1 MFIVDCK
8 RDGRKDKFILSFQY
22 EPSLISKLKEIHWED
37 RKFNSS
43 NKTWTVK
50 TFSLYNLMLQYK
62 GNPNIFFKFDDVE
75 KEYFKN
81 KVKKKINEIKTLKER
96 QEKLEEKKIYWLEYK
111 KQLEETYKVHEDKLH
126 QNLKEG
132 VQLLPFQSQAVLF
145 GDVVRNVLFALE
157 MGTGK
162 AQPLDS
168 KLLTPDGWVLM
179 GDIKVGDYVIG
190 SDGKPKQVLGVFDQ
204 GEKDIYN
211 ITFNDGTNVECC
223 DEHLWNV
230 NTPIRNWRNQPF
242 LTMSTK
248 DIIEGGYKKRNGDNK
263 YYIPIVKPIEFEKK
277 EYIIHPYNLGCILGD
292 GCVSSKCSVQ
302 LTNIDEELLNI
313 FENNLID
320 EHYLKKKGIEYLV
333 QSNLKRNN
341 KYSREIERLGLRGKK
356 SDDKFIPKEYL
367 FGSIEDRLELLQG
380 LMDTDGYAGKSMN
393 EITLKSKQL
402 IEDLRFLVESLGG
415 IGRLNDKF
423 IYYNGKKIK
432 YYRLLVKL
440 PLGMHPFKIKRKRGV
455 YKPPIKYKPNRGI
468 KNIEFV
474 GRKEA
479 RCIMVDSED
488 SLYVTNNCI
497 LTHNTLI
504 SIALSE
510 YNNFNKIFVITPNSL
525 KFNYFYEVEKF
536 TNSKAHIINW
546 KKNKYTFEESKY
558 IIINYDFFRNNNSVK
573 KFEKLNLGKI
583 ECLILD
589 ECHRIK
595 NTKSNIYK
603 NFKAIF
609 TDDIFV
615 NKTPCKIFMSGTPM
629 NNRAYELYTVMN
641 QISPID
647 FPNKQIFYSEYC
659 GMTYDPS
666 QFGGYN
672 FDSNATNF
680 EGLYHKISPY
690 VFRVRKMDVLKDL
703 PSKTYERIIL
713 ELTTSE
719 EKEYNNILDGIIDEL
734 TNKETISNPM
744 TIMLRLRQYLSIL
757 KVNNNDLIEF
767 IDMVLEMGEKIVIM
781 DYFKEGIEILHEKYK
796 DISVLHYGDV
806 SVEDRSEMVKQF
818 QDKNSNIKMFLSTV
832 QTGKEGLTLTSSSK
846 IMVLTQPYTVSENDQ
861 VVDRV
866 HRISQTEKVN
876 VYYPLFNNTIDFKV
890 FNLVEDKKKEIVK
903 VLDNEEYKTKMD
915 DSTINEL
922 VNSLKL
928 INN

>member
-8 RDGRKDKFILSFQY
+8 RDGKKDKFILSFQY

-62 GNPNIFFKFDDVE
+62 GNPNIFFKFDDDE

-111 KQLEETYKVHEDKLH
+111 KQLKETYKVHEDKLH

-132 VQLLPFQSQAVLF
+132 VKLLPFQSQAVLY

-162 AQPLDS
+162 
-168 KLLTPDGWVLM
+168 
-179 GDIKVGDYVIG
+179 
-190 SDGKPKQVLGVFDQ
+190 
-204 GEKDIYN
+204 
-211 ITFNDGTNVECC
+211 
-223 DEHLWNV
+223 
-230 NTPIRNWRNQPF
+230 
-242 LTMSTK
+242 
-248 DIIEGGYKKRNGDNK
+248 
-263 YYIPIVKPIEFEKK
+263 
-277 EYIIHPYNLGCILGD
+277 
-292 GCVSSKCSVQ
+292 
-302 LTNIDEELLNI
+302 
-313 FENNLID
+313 
-320 EHYLKKKGIEYLV
+320 
-333 QSNLKRNN
+333 
-341 KYSREIERLGLRGKK
+341 
-356 SDDKFIPKEYL
+356 
-367 FGSIEDRLELLQG
+367 SI
-380 LMDTDGYAGKSMN
+380 
-393 EITLKSKQL
+393 
-402 IEDLRFLVESLGG
+402 
-415 IGRLNDKF
+415 
-423 IYYNGKKIK
+423 
-432 YYRLLVKL
+432 
-440 PLGMHPFKIKRKRGV
+440 
-455 YKPPIKYKPNRGI
+455 
-468 KNIEFV
+468 
-474 GRKEA
+474 
-479 RCIMVDSED
+479 
-488 SLYVTNNCI
+488 
-497 LTHNTLI
+497 I

-510 YNNFNKIFVITPNSL
+510 YNNFNKVFVITPNSL

-546 KKNKYTFEESKY
+546 KKNKYTLEESKY

-573 KFEKLNLGKI
+573 KFENLNLGKI
-583 ECLILD
+583 DCLILD

-595 NTKSNIYK
+595 NPKSNIYK

-615 NKTPCKIFMSGTPM
+615 NETPCKIFMSGTPM

-647 FPNKQIFYSEYC
+647 FPNKQFFYSEYC

-719 EKEYNNILDGIIDEL
+719 EKEYNNILDGVIDEL
-734 TNKETISNPM
+734 SNKETVTNPM

-757 KVNNNDLIEF
+757 KVNNKDLIEF
-767 IDMVLEMGEKIVIM
+767 IDMLLEMGEKIVIM

-806 SVEDRSEMVKQF
+806 SVEDRSKMVKQF
-818 QDKNSNIKMFLSTV
+818 QDKDSNIKMFLSTV

-846 IMVLTQPYTVSENDQ
+846 IMILTQPYTVSENEQ

-903 VLDNEEYKTKMD
+903 VLDNEDYKTKID

>member
-8 RDGRKDKFILSFQY
+8 RDGKKDKFILSFQY

-62 GNPNIFFKFDDVE
+62 GNPNIFFKFDDDE

-111 KQLEETYKVHEDKLH
+111 KQLKETYKVHEDKLH

-132 VQLLPFQSQAVLF
+132 VKLLPFQSQAVLY

-162 AQPLDS
+162 
-168 KLLTPDGWVLM
+168 
-179 GDIKVGDYVIG
+179 
-190 SDGKPKQVLGVFDQ
+190 
-204 GEKDIYN
+204 
-211 ITFNDGTNVECC
+211 
-223 DEHLWNV
+223 
-230 NTPIRNWRNQPF
+230 
-242 LTMSTK
+242 
-248 DIIEGGYKKRNGDNK
+248 
-263 YYIPIVKPIEFEKK
+263 
-277 EYIIHPYNLGCILGD
+277 
-292 GCVSSKCSVQ
+292 
-302 LTNIDEELLNI
+302 
-313 FENNLID
+313 
-320 EHYLKKKGIEYLV
+320 
-333 QSNLKRNN
+333 
-341 KYSREIERLGLRGKK
+341 
-356 SDDKFIPKEYL
+356 
-367 FGSIEDRLELLQG
+367 SI
-380 LMDTDGYAGKSMN
+380 
-393 EITLKSKQL
+393 
-402 IEDLRFLVESLGG
+402 
-415 IGRLNDKF
+415 
-423 IYYNGKKIK
+423 
-432 YYRLLVKL
+432 
-440 PLGMHPFKIKRKRGV
+440 
-455 YKPPIKYKPNRGI
+455 
-468 KNIEFV
+468 
-474 GRKEA
+474 
-479 RCIMVDSED
+479 
-488 SLYVTNNCI
+488 
-497 LTHNTLI
+497 I

-510 YNNFNKIFVITPNSL
+510 YNNFNKVFVITPNSL

-546 KKNKYTFEESKY
+546 KKNKYTLEESKY

-573 KFEKLNLGKI
+573 KFENLNLGKI
-583 ECLILD
+583 DCLILD

-595 NTKSNIYK
+595 NPKSNIYK

-615 NKTPCKIFMSGTPM
+615 NETPCKIFMSGTPM

-719 EKEYNNILDGIIDEL
+719 EKEYNNILDGVIDEL
-734 TNKETISNPM
+734 SNKETVTNPM

-757 KVNNNDLIEF
+757 KVNNKDLIEF
-767 IDMVLEMGEKIVIM
+767 IDMLLEMGEKIVIM

-806 SVEDRSEMVKQF
+806 SVEDRSKMVKQF
-818 QDKNSNIKMFLSTV
+818 QDKDSNIKMFLSTV

-846 IMVLTQPYTVSENDQ
+846 IMILTQPYTVSENEQ

-866 HRISQTEKVN
+866 HRISQTKKVN

-903 VLDNEEYKTKMD
+903 VLDNEDYKTKID

>member
-8 RDGRKDKFILSFQY
+8 RDGKKDKFILSFQY

-62 GNPNIFFKFDDVE
+62 GNPNIFFKFDDDE

-111 KQLEETYKVHEDKLH
+111 KQLKETYKVHEDKLH

-132 VQLLPFQSQAVLF
+132 VKLLPFQSQAVLY

-162 AQPLDS
+162 
-168 KLLTPDGWVLM
+168 
-179 GDIKVGDYVIG
+179 
-190 SDGKPKQVLGVFDQ
+190 
-204 GEKDIYN
+204 
-211 ITFNDGTNVECC
+211 
-223 DEHLWNV
+223 
-230 NTPIRNWRNQPF
+230 
-242 LTMSTK
+242 
-248 DIIEGGYKKRNGDNK
+248 
-263 YYIPIVKPIEFEKK
+263 
-277 EYIIHPYNLGCILGD
+277 
-292 GCVSSKCSVQ
+292 
-302 LTNIDEELLNI
+302 
-313 FENNLID
+313 
-320 EHYLKKKGIEYLV
+320 
-333 QSNLKRNN
+333 
-341 KYSREIERLGLRGKK
+341 
-356 SDDKFIPKEYL
+356 
-367 FGSIEDRLELLQG
+367 SI
-380 LMDTDGYAGKSMN
+380 
-393 EITLKSKQL
+393 
-402 IEDLRFLVESLGG
+402 
-415 IGRLNDKF
+415 
-423 IYYNGKKIK
+423 
-432 YYRLLVKL
+432 
-440 PLGMHPFKIKRKRGV
+440 
-455 YKPPIKYKPNRGI
+455 
-468 KNIEFV
+468 
-474 GRKEA
+474 
-479 RCIMVDSED
+479 
-488 SLYVTNNCI
+488 
-497 LTHNTLI
+497 I

-510 YNNFNKIFVITPNSL
+510 YNNFNKVFVITPNSL

-546 KKNKYTFEESKY
+546 KKNKYTLEESKY

-573 KFEKLNLGKI
+573 KFENLNLGKI
-583 ECLILD
+583 DCLILD

-595 NTKSNIYK
+595 NPKSNIYK

-615 NKTPCKIFMSGTPM
+615 NETPCKIFMSGTPM

-719 EKEYNNILDGIIDEL
+719 EKEYNNILDGVIDEL
-734 TNKETISNPM
+734 SNKETVTNPM

-767 IDMVLEMGEKIVIM
+767 IDMLLEMGEKIVIM

-806 SVEDRSEMVKQF
+806 SVEDRSKMVKQF
-818 QDKNSNIKMFLSTV
+818 QDKDSNIKMFLSTV

-846 IMVLTQPYTVSENDQ
+846 IMILTQPYTVSENEQ

-903 VLDNEEYKTKMD
+903 VLDNEDYKTKID

>member
-8 RDGRKDKFILSFQY
+8 RDGKKDKFILSFQY

-62 GNPNIFFKFDDVE
+62 GNPNIFFKFDDDE

-111 KQLEETYKVHEDKLH
+111 KQLKETYKVHEDKLH

-132 VQLLPFQSQAVLF
+132 VKLLPFQSQAVLY

-162 AQPLDS
+162 
-168 KLLTPDGWVLM
+168 
-179 GDIKVGDYVIG
+179 
-190 SDGKPKQVLGVFDQ
+190 
-204 GEKDIYN
+204 
-211 ITFNDGTNVECC
+211 
-223 DEHLWNV
+223 
-230 NTPIRNWRNQPF
+230 
-242 LTMSTK
+242 
-248 DIIEGGYKKRNGDNK
+248 
-263 YYIPIVKPIEFEKK
+263 
-277 EYIIHPYNLGCILGD
+277 
-292 GCVSSKCSVQ
+292 
-302 LTNIDEELLNI
+302 
-313 FENNLID
+313 
-320 EHYLKKKGIEYLV
+320 
-333 QSNLKRNN
+333 
-341 KYSREIERLGLRGKK
+341 
-356 SDDKFIPKEYL
+356 
-367 FGSIEDRLELLQG
+367 SI
-380 LMDTDGYAGKSMN
+380 
-393 EITLKSKQL
+393 
-402 IEDLRFLVESLGG
+402 
-415 IGRLNDKF
+415 
-423 IYYNGKKIK
+423 
-432 YYRLLVKL
+432 
-440 PLGMHPFKIKRKRGV
+440 
-455 YKPPIKYKPNRGI
+455 
-468 KNIEFV
+468 
-474 GRKEA
+474 
-479 RCIMVDSED
+479 
-488 SLYVTNNCI
+488 
-497 LTHNTLI
+497 I

-510 YNNFNKIFVITPNSL
+510 YNNFNKVFVITPNSL

-546 KKNKYTFEESKY
+546 KKNKYTLEESKY

-573 KFEKLNLGKI
+573 KFENLNLGKI
-583 ECLILD
+583 DCLILD

-595 NTKSNIYK
+595 NPKSNIYK

-615 NKTPCKIFMSGTPM
+615 NETPCKIFMSGTPM

-719 EKEYNNILDGIIDEL
+719 EKEYNNILDGVIDEL
-734 TNKETISNPM
+734 SNKETVTNPM

-757 KVNNNDLIEF
+757 KVNNKDLIEF
-767 IDMVLEMGEKIVIM
+767 IDMLLEMGEKIVIM

-806 SVEDRSEMVKQF
+806 SVEDRSKMVKQF
-818 QDKNSNIKMFLSTV
+818 QDKDSNIKMFLSTV

-846 IMVLTQPYTVSENDQ
+846 IMILTQPYTVSENEQ

-903 VLDNEEYKTKMD
+903 VLDNEDYKTKID

>member
-1 MFIVDCK
+1 MFIVNCK

-62 GNPNIFFKFDDVE
+62 GNSNIFFKFDDVE

-157 MGTGK
+157 MGCGK
-162 AQPLDS
+162 
-168 KLLTPDGWVLM
+168 
-179 GDIKVGDYVIG
+179 
-190 SDGKPKQVLGVFDQ
+190 
-204 GEKDIYN
+204 
-211 ITFNDGTNVECC
+211 
-223 DEHLWNV
+223 
-230 NTPIRNWRNQPF
+230 
-242 LTMSTK
+242 
-248 DIIEGGYKKRNGDNK
+248 
-263 YYIPIVKPIEFEKK
+263 
-277 EYIIHPYNLGCILGD
+277 
-292 GCVSSKCSVQ
+292 
-302 LTNIDEELLNI
+302 
-313 FENNLID
+313 
-320 EHYLKKKGIEYLV
+320 
-333 QSNLKRNN
+333 
-341 KYSREIERLGLRGKK
+341 
-356 SDDKFIPKEYL
+356 
-367 FGSIEDRLELLQG
+367 
-380 LMDTDGYAGKSMN
+380 
-393 EITLKSKQL
+393 
-402 IEDLRFLVESLGG
+402 
-415 IGRLNDKF
+415 
-423 IYYNGKKIK
+423 
-432 YYRLLVKL
+432 
-440 PLGMHPFKIKRKRGV
+440 
-455 YKPPIKYKPNRGI
+455 
-468 KNIEFV
+468 
-474 GRKEA
+474 
-479 RCIMVDSED
+479 
-488 SLYVTNNCI
+488 
-497 LTHNTLI
+497 TLI
-504 SIALSE
+504 SIALAE
-510 YNNFNKIFVITPNSL
+510 YNNFNKVFVITPNSL

-546 KKNKYTFEESKY
+546 KKNKYSFEESKY

-595 NTKSNIYK
+595 NPKSNIYK

-615 NKTPCKIFMSGTPM
+615 NETPCKIFMSGTPM

-647 FPNKQIFYSEYC
+647 FPNKQTFYSEYC

-734 TNKETISNPM
+734 TNKETVSNPM

-818 QDKNSNIKMFLSTV
+818 QDKDSNIKMFLSTV

-928 INN
+928 IKN

>member
-22 EPSLISKLKEIHWED
+22 EPNLISKLKEIHWED

-62 GNPNIFFKFDDVE
+62 GNSNIFFKFDDVE

-126 QNLKEG
+126 QNLKED

-157 MGTGK
+157 MGCGK
-162 AQPLDS
+162 
-168 KLLTPDGWVLM
+168 
-179 GDIKVGDYVIG
+179 
-190 SDGKPKQVLGVFDQ
+190 
-204 GEKDIYN
+204 
-211 ITFNDGTNVECC
+211 
-223 DEHLWNV
+223 
-230 NTPIRNWRNQPF
+230 
-242 LTMSTK
+242 
-248 DIIEGGYKKRNGDNK
+248 
-263 YYIPIVKPIEFEKK
+263 
-277 EYIIHPYNLGCILGD
+277 
-292 GCVSSKCSVQ
+292 
-302 LTNIDEELLNI
+302 
-313 FENNLID
+313 
-320 EHYLKKKGIEYLV
+320 
-333 QSNLKRNN
+333 
-341 KYSREIERLGLRGKK
+341 
-356 SDDKFIPKEYL
+356 
-367 FGSIEDRLELLQG
+367 
-380 LMDTDGYAGKSMN
+380 
-393 EITLKSKQL
+393 
-402 IEDLRFLVESLGG
+402 
-415 IGRLNDKF
+415 
-423 IYYNGKKIK
+423 
-432 YYRLLVKL
+432 
-440 PLGMHPFKIKRKRGV
+440 
-455 YKPPIKYKPNRGI
+455 
-468 KNIEFV
+468 
-474 GRKEA
+474 
-479 RCIMVDSED
+479 
-488 SLYVTNNCI
+488 
-497 LTHNTLI
+497 TLI
-504 SIALSE
+504 SIALAE
-510 YNNFNKIFVITPNSL
+510 YNNFSKVFVITPNSL
-525 KFNYFYEVEKF
+525 KFNYFYEIEKF
-536 TNSKAHIINW
+536 TNSKAHIVNW

-558 IIINYDFFRNNNSVK
+558 IIVNYDFFRNNNSIK

-595 NTKSNIYK
+595 NPKSNIYK

-615 NKTPCKIFMSGTPM
+615 NETPCKIFMSGTPM

-647 FPNKQIFYSEYC
+647 FPNKQTFYSEYC

-719 EKEYNNILDGIIDEL
+719 EKKYNNILDGIIDEL
-734 TNKETISNPM
+734 SNKETVSNPM

-818 QDKNSNIKMFLSTV
+818 QDKDSNIKIFLSTV

-846 IMVLTQPYTVSENDQ
+846 IMVLTQPYTVSENEQ

-928 INN
+928 IKI

>member
-22 EPSLISKLKEIHWED
+22 EPNLISKLKEIHWED

-62 GNPNIFFKFDDVE
+62 GNSNIFFKFDDVE

-96 QEKLEEKKIYWLEYK
+96 QEKLEEKKKYWLEYK

-162 AQPLDS
+162 T
-168 KLLTPDGWVLM
+168 LL
-179 GDIKVGDYVIG
+179 
-190 SDGKPKQVLGVFDQ
+190 S
-204 GEKDIYN
+204 
-211 ITFNDGTNVECC
+211 IT
-223 DEHLWNV
+223 
-230 NTPIRNWRNQPF
+230 
-242 LTMSTK
+242 
-248 DIIEGGYKKRNGDNK
+248 
-263 YYIPIVKPIEFEKK
+263 
-277 EYIIHPYNLGCILGD
+277 
-292 GCVSSKCSVQ
+292 
-302 LTNIDEELLNI
+302 
-313 FENNLID
+313 
-320 EHYLKKKGIEYLV
+320 
-333 QSNLKRNN
+333 
-341 KYSREIERLGLRGKK
+341 
-356 SDDKFIPKEYL
+356 
-367 FGSIEDRLELLQG
+367 
-380 LMDTDGYAGKSMN
+380 
-393 EITLKSKQL
+393 
-402 IEDLRFLVESLGG
+402 
-415 IGRLNDKF
+415 
-423 IYYNGKKIK
+423 
-432 YYRLLVKL
+432 
-440 PLGMHPFKIKRKRGV
+440 
-455 YKPPIKYKPNRGI
+455 
-468 KNIEFV
+468 
-474 GRKEA
+474 
-479 RCIMVDSED
+479 
-488 SLYVTNNCI
+488 
-497 LTHNTLI
+497 
-504 SIALSE
+504 LSE
-510 YNNFNKIFVITPNSL
+510 YNNFSKVFVITPNSL

-546 KKNKYTFEESKY
+546 KKNKYSFEESKY

-595 NTKSNIYK
+595 NPKSNIYK

-615 NKTPCKIFMSGTPM
+615 NETPCKIFMSGTPM

-647 FPNKQIFYSEYC
+647 FPNKQTFYSEYC

-734 TNKETISNPM
+734 NNKETVSNPM

-757 KVNNNDLIEF
+757 KVNNKDLIEF

-818 QDKNSNIKMFLSTV
+818 QDKDSNIKMFLSTI

-846 IMVLTQPYTVSENDQ
+846 IMVLTQPYTVSENEQ

-928 INN
+928 IKF

>member
-8 RDGRKDKFILSFQY
+8 RDGKKDKFILSFQY

-62 GNPNIFFKFDDVE
+62 GNPNIFFKFDDDE

-111 KQLEETYKVHEDKLH
+111 KQLKETYKVHEDKLH

-132 VQLLPFQSQAVLF
+132 VKLLPFQSQAVLY

-162 AQPLDS
+162 
-168 KLLTPDGWVLM
+168 
-179 GDIKVGDYVIG
+179 
-190 SDGKPKQVLGVFDQ
+190 
-204 GEKDIYN
+204 
-211 ITFNDGTNVECC
+211 
-223 DEHLWNV
+223 
-230 NTPIRNWRNQPF
+230 
-242 LTMSTK
+242 
-248 DIIEGGYKKRNGDNK
+248 
-263 YYIPIVKPIEFEKK
+263 
-277 EYIIHPYNLGCILGD
+277 
-292 GCVSSKCSVQ
+292 
-302 LTNIDEELLNI
+302 
-313 FENNLID
+313 
-320 EHYLKKKGIEYLV
+320 
-333 QSNLKRNN
+333 
-341 KYSREIERLGLRGKK
+341 
-356 SDDKFIPKEYL
+356 
-367 FGSIEDRLELLQG
+367 SI
-380 LMDTDGYAGKSMN
+380 
-393 EITLKSKQL
+393 
-402 IEDLRFLVESLGG
+402 
-415 IGRLNDKF
+415 
-423 IYYNGKKIK
+423 
-432 YYRLLVKL
+432 
-440 PLGMHPFKIKRKRGV
+440 
-455 YKPPIKYKPNRGI
+455 
-468 KNIEFV
+468 
-474 GRKEA
+474 
-479 RCIMVDSED
+479 
-488 SLYVTNNCI
+488 
-497 LTHNTLI
+497 I

-510 YNNFNKIFVITPNSL
+510 YNNFNKVFVITPNSL

-546 KKNKYTFEESKY
+546 KKNKYTLEESKY

-573 KFEKLNLGKI
+573 KFENLNLGKI
-583 ECLILD
+583 DCLILD

-595 NTKSNIYK
+595 NPKSNIYK

-615 NKTPCKIFMSGTPM
+615 NETPCKIFMSGTPM

-719 EKEYNNILDGIIDEL
+719 EKEYNNILNGVIDEL
-734 TNKETISNPM
+734 SNKETVTNPM

-757 KVNNNDLIEF
+757 KVNNKDLIEF
-767 IDMVLEMGEKIVIM
+767 IDMLLEMGEKIVIM

-806 SVEDRSEMVKQF
+806 SVEDRSKMVKQF
-818 QDKNSNIKMFLSTV
+818 QDKDSNIKMFLSTV

-846 IMVLTQPYTVSENDQ
+846 IMILTQPYTVSENEQ

-866 HRISQTEKVN
+866 HRISQTKKVN

-903 VLDNEEYKTKMD
+903 VLDNEDYKTKID

>member
-8 RDGRKDKFILSFQY
+8 RDGKKDKFILSFQY

-62 GNPNIFFKFDDVE
+62 GNPNIFFKFDDDE

-111 KQLEETYKVHEDKLH
+111 KQLKETYKVHEDKLH

-162 AQPLDS
+162 
-168 KLLTPDGWVLM
+168 
-179 GDIKVGDYVIG
+179 
-190 SDGKPKQVLGVFDQ
+190 
-204 GEKDIYN
+204 
-211 ITFNDGTNVECC
+211 
-223 DEHLWNV
+223 
-230 NTPIRNWRNQPF
+230 
-242 LTMSTK
+242 
-248 DIIEGGYKKRNGDNK
+248 
-263 YYIPIVKPIEFEKK
+263 
-277 EYIIHPYNLGCILGD
+277 
-292 GCVSSKCSVQ
+292 
-302 LTNIDEELLNI
+302 
-313 FENNLID
+313 
-320 EHYLKKKGIEYLV
+320 
-333 QSNLKRNN
+333 
-341 KYSREIERLGLRGKK
+341 
-356 SDDKFIPKEYL
+356 
-367 FGSIEDRLELLQG
+367 SI
-380 LMDTDGYAGKSMN
+380 
-393 EITLKSKQL
+393 
-402 IEDLRFLVESLGG
+402 
-415 IGRLNDKF
+415 
-423 IYYNGKKIK
+423 
-432 YYRLLVKL
+432 
-440 PLGMHPFKIKRKRGV
+440 
-455 YKPPIKYKPNRGI
+455 
-468 KNIEFV
+468 
-474 GRKEA
+474 
-479 RCIMVDSED
+479 
-488 SLYVTNNCI
+488 
-497 LTHNTLI
+497 I

-510 YNNFNKIFVITPNSL
+510 YNNFNKVFVITPNSL

-546 KKNKYTFEESKY
+546 KKNKYTLEESKY

-573 KFEKLNLGKI
+573 KFENLNLGKI
-583 ECLILD
+583 DCLILD

-595 NTKSNIYK
+595 NPKSNIYK

-615 NKTPCKIFMSGTPM
+615 NETPCKIFMSGTPM

-672 FDSNATNF
+672 FDSNTTNF

-719 EKEYNNILDGIIDEL
+719 EKEYNNILDGVIDEL
-734 TNKETISNPM
+734 SNKETVTNPM

-757 KVNNNDLIEF
+757 KVNNKDLIEF
-767 IDMVLEMGEKIVIM
+767 IDMLLEMGEKIVIM

-806 SVEDRSEMVKQF
+806 SVEDRSKMVKQF
-818 QDKNSNIKMFLSTV
+818 QDKDSNIKMFLSTV

-846 IMVLTQPYTVSENDQ
+846 IMILTQPYTVSENEQ

-903 VLDNEEYKTKMD
+903 VLDNEDYKTKID

>member
-8 RDGRKDKFILSFQY
+8 RDGKKDKFILSFQY

-62 GNPNIFFKFDDVE
+62 GNPNIFFKFDDDE

-111 KQLEETYKVHEDKLH
+111 KQLKETYKVHEDKLH

-132 VQLLPFQSQAVLF
+132 VKLLPFQSQAVLF

-162 AQPLDS
+162 
-168 KLLTPDGWVLM
+168 
-179 GDIKVGDYVIG
+179 
-190 SDGKPKQVLGVFDQ
+190 
-204 GEKDIYN
+204 
-211 ITFNDGTNVECC
+211 
-223 DEHLWNV
+223 
-230 NTPIRNWRNQPF
+230 
-242 LTMSTK
+242 
-248 DIIEGGYKKRNGDNK
+248 
-263 YYIPIVKPIEFEKK
+263 
-277 EYIIHPYNLGCILGD
+277 
-292 GCVSSKCSVQ
+292 
-302 LTNIDEELLNI
+302 
-313 FENNLID
+313 
-320 EHYLKKKGIEYLV
+320 
-333 QSNLKRNN
+333 
-341 KYSREIERLGLRGKK
+341 
-356 SDDKFIPKEYL
+356 
-367 FGSIEDRLELLQG
+367 
-380 LMDTDGYAGKSMN
+380 
-393 EITLKSKQL
+393 
-402 IEDLRFLVESLGG
+402 
-415 IGRLNDKF
+415 
-423 IYYNGKKIK
+423 
-432 YYRLLVKL
+432 
-440 PLGMHPFKIKRKRGV
+440 
-455 YKPPIKYKPNRGI
+455 
-468 KNIEFV
+468 
-474 GRKEA
+474 
-479 RCIMVDSED
+479 
-488 SLYVTNNCI
+488 
-497 LTHNTLI
+497 TLI

-546 KKNKYTFEESKY
+546 KKNKYTLEESKY
-558 IIINYDFFRNNNSVK
+558 IIINYDFFRNNNSIK
-573 KFEKLNLGKI
+573 KFENLNLGKI
-583 ECLILD
+583 DCLILD

-595 NTKSNIYK
+595 NPKSNIYK

-615 NKTPCKIFMSGTPM
+615 NETPCKIFMSGTPM

-647 FPNKQIFYSEYC
+647 FPNKQFFYSEYC

-672 FDSNATNF
+672 FDSNTTNF

-719 EKEYNNILDGIIDEL
+719 EKEYNNILDGVIDEL
-734 TNKETISNPM
+734 SNKETVTNPM

-757 KVNNNDLIEF
+757 KVNNKDLIEF
-767 IDMVLEMGEKIVIM
+767 IDMLLEMGEKIVIM

-806 SVEDRSEMVKQF
+806 SVEDRSKMVKQF
-818 QDKNSNIKMFLSTV
+818 QDKDSNIKMFLSTV

-846 IMVLTQPYTVSENDQ
+846 IMILTQPYTVSENEQ

-903 VLDNEEYKTKMD
+903 VLDNEDYKTKID

>member
-8 RDGRKDKFILSFQY
+8 RDGKKDKFILSFQY

-62 GNPNIFFKFDDVE
+62 GNPNIFFKFDDDE

-111 KQLEETYKVHEDKLH
+111 KQLKETYKVHEDKLH

-132 VQLLPFQSQAVLF
+132 VKLLPFQSQAVLY

-162 AQPLDS
+162 
-168 KLLTPDGWVLM
+168 
-179 GDIKVGDYVIG
+179 
-190 SDGKPKQVLGVFDQ
+190 
-204 GEKDIYN
+204 
-211 ITFNDGTNVECC
+211 
-223 DEHLWNV
+223 
-230 NTPIRNWRNQPF
+230 
-242 LTMSTK
+242 
-248 DIIEGGYKKRNGDNK
+248 
-263 YYIPIVKPIEFEKK
+263 
-277 EYIIHPYNLGCILGD
+277 
-292 GCVSSKCSVQ
+292 
-302 LTNIDEELLNI
+302 
-313 FENNLID
+313 
-320 EHYLKKKGIEYLV
+320 
-333 QSNLKRNN
+333 
-341 KYSREIERLGLRGKK
+341 
-356 SDDKFIPKEYL
+356 
-367 FGSIEDRLELLQG
+367 SI
-380 LMDTDGYAGKSMN
+380 
-393 EITLKSKQL
+393 
-402 IEDLRFLVESLGG
+402 
-415 IGRLNDKF
+415 
-423 IYYNGKKIK
+423 
-432 YYRLLVKL
+432 
-440 PLGMHPFKIKRKRGV
+440 
-455 YKPPIKYKPNRGI
+455 
-468 KNIEFV
+468 
-474 GRKEA
+474 
-479 RCIMVDSED
+479 
-488 SLYVTNNCI
+488 
-497 LTHNTLI
+497 I

-510 YNNFNKIFVITPNSL
+510 YNNFNKVFVITPNSL

-546 KKNKYTFEESKY
+546 KKNKYTLEESKY

-573 KFEKLNLGKI
+573 KFENLNLGKI
-583 ECLILD
+583 DCLILD

-595 NTKSNIYK
+595 NPKSNIYK

-615 NKTPCKIFMSGTPM
+615 NETPCKIFMSGTPM

-672 FDSNATNF
+672 FDSNTTNF

-719 EKEYNNILDGIIDEL
+719 EKEYNNILDGVIDEL
-734 TNKETISNPM
+734 SNKETVTNPM

-757 KVNNNDLIEF
+757 KVNNKDLIEF
-767 IDMVLEMGEKIVIM
+767 IDMLLEMGEKIVIM

-806 SVEDRSEMVKQF
+806 SVEDRSKMVKQF
-818 QDKNSNIKMFLSTV
+818 QDKDSNIKMFLSTV

-846 IMVLTQPYTVSENDQ
+846 IMILTQPYTVSENEQ

-903 VLDNEEYKTKMD
+903 VLDNEDYKTKID

>member
-81 KVKKKINEIKTLKER
+81 KVKKKINEIKSLKER
-96 QEKLEEKKIYWLEYK
+96 QEKLEEKKIYWLDYK

-157 MGTGK
+157 MGCGK
-162 AQPLDS
+162 
-168 KLLTPDGWVLM
+168 
-179 GDIKVGDYVIG
+179 
-190 SDGKPKQVLGVFDQ
+190 
-204 GEKDIYN
+204 
-211 ITFNDGTNVECC
+211 
-223 DEHLWNV
+223 
-230 NTPIRNWRNQPF
+230 
-242 LTMSTK
+242 
-248 DIIEGGYKKRNGDNK
+248 
-263 YYIPIVKPIEFEKK
+263 
-277 EYIIHPYNLGCILGD
+277 
-292 GCVSSKCSVQ
+292 
-302 LTNIDEELLNI
+302 
-313 FENNLID
+313 
-320 EHYLKKKGIEYLV
+320 
-333 QSNLKRNN
+333 
-341 KYSREIERLGLRGKK
+341 
-356 SDDKFIPKEYL
+356 
-367 FGSIEDRLELLQG
+367 
-380 LMDTDGYAGKSMN
+380 
-393 EITLKSKQL
+393 
-402 IEDLRFLVESLGG
+402 
-415 IGRLNDKF
+415 
-423 IYYNGKKIK
+423 
-432 YYRLLVKL
+432 
-440 PLGMHPFKIKRKRGV
+440 
-455 YKPPIKYKPNRGI
+455 
-468 KNIEFV
+468 
-474 GRKEA
+474 
-479 RCIMVDSED
+479 
-488 SLYVTNNCI
+488 
-497 LTHNTLI
+497 TLI

-546 KKNKYTFEESKY
+546 KKNKYSFEESKY

-595 NTKSNIYK
+595 NPKSNIYK

-609 TDDIFV
+609 TEDIFI
-615 NKTPCKIFMSGTPM
+615 NETPCKIFMSGTPM

-719 EKEYNNILDGIIDEL
+719 EKEYNNILDGVIDEL
-734 TNKETISNPM
+734 NNKETVTNPM

-846 IMVLTQPYTVSENDQ
+846 IIVLTQPYTVSENEQ

>member
-8 RDGRKDKFILSFQY
+8 RDGKKDKFILSFQY

-62 GNPNIFFKFDDVE
+62 GNPNIFFKFDDDE

-111 KQLEETYKVHEDKLH
+111 KQLKETYKVHEDKLH

-132 VQLLPFQSQAVLF
+132 VKLLPFQSQAVLY

-162 AQPLDS
+162 
-168 KLLTPDGWVLM
+168 
-179 GDIKVGDYVIG
+179 
-190 SDGKPKQVLGVFDQ
+190 
-204 GEKDIYN
+204 
-211 ITFNDGTNVECC
+211 
-223 DEHLWNV
+223 
-230 NTPIRNWRNQPF
+230 
-242 LTMSTK
+242 
-248 DIIEGGYKKRNGDNK
+248 
-263 YYIPIVKPIEFEKK
+263 
-277 EYIIHPYNLGCILGD
+277 
-292 GCVSSKCSVQ
+292 
-302 LTNIDEELLNI
+302 
-313 FENNLID
+313 
-320 EHYLKKKGIEYLV
+320 
-333 QSNLKRNN
+333 
-341 KYSREIERLGLRGKK
+341 
-356 SDDKFIPKEYL
+356 
-367 FGSIEDRLELLQG
+367 SI
-380 LMDTDGYAGKSMN
+380 
-393 EITLKSKQL
+393 
-402 IEDLRFLVESLGG
+402 
-415 IGRLNDKF
+415 
-423 IYYNGKKIK
+423 
-432 YYRLLVKL
+432 
-440 PLGMHPFKIKRKRGV
+440 
-455 YKPPIKYKPNRGI
+455 
-468 KNIEFV
+468 
-474 GRKEA
+474 
-479 RCIMVDSED
+479 
-488 SLYVTNNCI
+488 
-497 LTHNTLI
+497 I

-510 YNNFNKIFVITPNSL
+510 YNNFNKVFVITPNSL

-546 KKNKYTFEESKY
+546 KKNKYTLEESKY

-573 KFEKLNLGKI
+573 KFENLNLGKI
-583 ECLILD
+583 DCLILD

-595 NTKSNIYK
+595 NPKSNIYK

-615 NKTPCKIFMSGTPM
+615 NETPCKIFMSGTPM

-713 ELTTSE
+713 ELTTYE
-719 EKEYNNILDGIIDEL
+719 EKEYNNILEGVIDEL
-734 TNKETISNPM
+734 SNKETVTNPM

-757 KVNNNDLIEF
+757 KVNNKDLIEF
-767 IDMVLEMGEKIVIM
+767 IDMLLEMGEKIVIM

-806 SVEDRSEMVKQF
+806 SVEDRSKMVKQF
-818 QDKNSNIKMFLSTV
+818 QDKDSNIKMFLSTV

-846 IMVLTQPYTVSENDQ
+846 IMILTQPYTVSENEQ

-903 VLDNEEYKTKMD
+903 VLDNEDYKTKID

>member
-1 MFIVDCK
+1 MFIVNCK
-8 RDGRKDKFILSFQY
+8 RDGKKDKFILSFQY

-37 RKFNSS
+37 RKFNPS

-62 GNPNIFFKFDDVE
+62 GNPNIFFKFDDDE

-111 KQLEETYKVHEDKLH
+111 KQLKETYKVHEDKLH

-132 VQLLPFQSQAVLF
+132 VKLLPFQSQAVLY

-162 AQPLDS
+162 
-168 KLLTPDGWVLM
+168 
-179 GDIKVGDYVIG
+179 
-190 SDGKPKQVLGVFDQ
+190 
-204 GEKDIYN
+204 
-211 ITFNDGTNVECC
+211 
-223 DEHLWNV
+223 
-230 NTPIRNWRNQPF
+230 
-242 LTMSTK
+242 
-248 DIIEGGYKKRNGDNK
+248 
-263 YYIPIVKPIEFEKK
+263 
-277 EYIIHPYNLGCILGD
+277 
-292 GCVSSKCSVQ
+292 
-302 LTNIDEELLNI
+302 
-313 FENNLID
+313 
-320 EHYLKKKGIEYLV
+320 
-333 QSNLKRNN
+333 
-341 KYSREIERLGLRGKK
+341 
-356 SDDKFIPKEYL
+356 
-367 FGSIEDRLELLQG
+367 SI
-380 LMDTDGYAGKSMN
+380 
-393 EITLKSKQL
+393 
-402 IEDLRFLVESLGG
+402 
-415 IGRLNDKF
+415 
-423 IYYNGKKIK
+423 
-432 YYRLLVKL
+432 
-440 PLGMHPFKIKRKRGV
+440 
-455 YKPPIKYKPNRGI
+455 
-468 KNIEFV
+468 
-474 GRKEA
+474 
-479 RCIMVDSED
+479 
-488 SLYVTNNCI
+488 
-497 LTHNTLI
+497 I

-510 YNNFNKIFVITPNSL
+510 YNNFNKVFVITPNSL

-546 KKNKYTFEESKY
+546 KKNKYTLEESKY

-573 KFEKLNLGKI
+573 KFENLNLGKI
-583 ECLILD
+583 DCLILD

-595 NTKSNIYK
+595 NPKSNIYK

-615 NKTPCKIFMSGTPM
+615 NETPCKIFMSGTPM

-719 EKEYNNILDGIIDEL
+719 EKEYNNILDGVIDEL
-734 TNKETISNPM
+734 SNKETVTNPM

-757 KVNNNDLIEF
+757 KVNNKDLIEF
-767 IDMVLEMGEKIVIM
+767 IDMLLEMGEKIVIM

-806 SVEDRSEMVKQF
+806 SVEDRSKMVKQF
-818 QDKNSNIKMFLSTV
+818 QDKDSNIKMFLSTV

-846 IMVLTQPYTVSENDQ
+846 IMILTQPYTVSENEQ

-903 VLDNEEYKTKMD
+903 VLDNEDYKTKID

>member
-8 RDGRKDKFILSFQY
+8 RDGKKDKFILSFQY

-62 GNPNIFFKFDDVE
+62 GNPNIFFKFDDDE

-81 KVKKKINEIKTLKER
+81 KVKKKINKIKTLKER

-111 KQLEETYKVHEDKLH
+111 KQLKETYKVHEDKLH

-132 VQLLPFQSQAVLF
+132 VKLLPFQSQAVLY

-162 AQPLDS
+162 
-168 KLLTPDGWVLM
+168 
-179 GDIKVGDYVIG
+179 
-190 SDGKPKQVLGVFDQ
+190 
-204 GEKDIYN
+204 
-211 ITFNDGTNVECC
+211 
-223 DEHLWNV
+223 
-230 NTPIRNWRNQPF
+230 
-242 LTMSTK
+242 
-248 DIIEGGYKKRNGDNK
+248 
-263 YYIPIVKPIEFEKK
+263 
-277 EYIIHPYNLGCILGD
+277 
-292 GCVSSKCSVQ
+292 
-302 LTNIDEELLNI
+302 
-313 FENNLID
+313 
-320 EHYLKKKGIEYLV
+320 
-333 QSNLKRNN
+333 
-341 KYSREIERLGLRGKK
+341 
-356 SDDKFIPKEYL
+356 
-367 FGSIEDRLELLQG
+367 SI
-380 LMDTDGYAGKSMN
+380 
-393 EITLKSKQL
+393 
-402 IEDLRFLVESLGG
+402 
-415 IGRLNDKF
+415 
-423 IYYNGKKIK
+423 
-432 YYRLLVKL
+432 
-440 PLGMHPFKIKRKRGV
+440 
-455 YKPPIKYKPNRGI
+455 
-468 KNIEFV
+468 
-474 GRKEA
+474 
-479 RCIMVDSED
+479 
-488 SLYVTNNCI
+488 
-497 LTHNTLI
+497 I

-510 YNNFNKIFVITPNSL
+510 YNNFNKVFVITPNSL

-546 KKNKYTFEESKY
+546 KKNKYTLEESKY

-573 KFEKLNLGKI
+573 KFENLNLGKI
-583 ECLILD
+583 DCLILD

-595 NTKSNIYK
+595 NPKSNIYK

-615 NKTPCKIFMSGTPM
+615 NETPCKIFMSGTPM

-719 EKEYNNILDGIIDEL
+719 EKEYNNILDGVIDEL
-734 TNKETISNPM
+734 SNKETVTNPM

-757 KVNNNDLIEF
+757 KVNNKDLIEF
-767 IDMVLEMGEKIVIM
+767 IDMLLEMGEKIVIM

-806 SVEDRSEMVKQF
+806 SVEDRSKMVKQF
-818 QDKNSNIKMFLSTV
+818 QDKDSNIKMFLSTI

-846 IMVLTQPYTVSENDQ
+846 IMILTQPYTVSENEQ

-903 VLDNEEYKTKMD
+903 VLDNEDYKTKID

>member
-132 VQLLPFQSQAVLF
+132 VQLLSFQSQAVLF

-157 MGTGK
+157 MGCGK
-162 AQPLDS
+162 
-168 KLLTPDGWVLM
+168 
-179 GDIKVGDYVIG
+179 
-190 SDGKPKQVLGVFDQ
+190 
-204 GEKDIYN
+204 
-211 ITFNDGTNVECC
+211 
-223 DEHLWNV
+223 
-230 NTPIRNWRNQPF
+230 
-242 LTMSTK
+242 
-248 DIIEGGYKKRNGDNK
+248 
-263 YYIPIVKPIEFEKK
+263 
-277 EYIIHPYNLGCILGD
+277 
-292 GCVSSKCSVQ
+292 
-302 LTNIDEELLNI
+302 
-313 FENNLID
+313 
-320 EHYLKKKGIEYLV
+320 
-333 QSNLKRNN
+333 
-341 KYSREIERLGLRGKK
+341 
-356 SDDKFIPKEYL
+356 
-367 FGSIEDRLELLQG
+367 
-380 LMDTDGYAGKSMN
+380 
-393 EITLKSKQL
+393 
-402 IEDLRFLVESLGG
+402 
-415 IGRLNDKF
+415 
-423 IYYNGKKIK
+423 
-432 YYRLLVKL
+432 
-440 PLGMHPFKIKRKRGV
+440 
-455 YKPPIKYKPNRGI
+455 
-468 KNIEFV
+468 
-474 GRKEA
+474 
-479 RCIMVDSED
+479 
-488 SLYVTNNCI
+488 
-497 LTHNTLI
+497 TLI
-504 SIALSE
+504 SIALAE
-510 YNNFNKIFVITPNSL
+510 YNNFSKVFVITPNSL

-546 KKNKYTFEESKY
+546 KKNKYSFEESKY

-595 NTKSNIYK
+595 NPKSNIYK

-615 NKTPCKIFMSGTPM
+615 NETPCKIFMSGTPM

-647 FPNKQIFYSEYC
+647 FPNKQTFYSEYC

-734 TNKETISNPM
+734 SNKEIVSNPM

-796 DISVLHYGDV
+796 DISVLHYGDI

-903 VLDNEEYKTKMD
+903 VLDNEDYKTKMD

>member
-8 RDGRKDKFILSFQY
+8 RDGKKDKFILSFQY

-62 GNPNIFFKFDDVE
+62 GNPNIFFKFDDDE

-111 KQLEETYKVHEDKLH
+111 KQLKETYKVHEDKLH

-132 VQLLPFQSQAVLF
+132 VKLLPFQSQAVLY

-162 AQPLDS
+162 
-168 KLLTPDGWVLM
+168 
-179 GDIKVGDYVIG
+179 
-190 SDGKPKQVLGVFDQ
+190 
-204 GEKDIYN
+204 
-211 ITFNDGTNVECC
+211 
-223 DEHLWNV
+223 
-230 NTPIRNWRNQPF
+230 
-242 LTMSTK
+242 
-248 DIIEGGYKKRNGDNK
+248 
-263 YYIPIVKPIEFEKK
+263 
-277 EYIIHPYNLGCILGD
+277 
-292 GCVSSKCSVQ
+292 
-302 LTNIDEELLNI
+302 
-313 FENNLID
+313 
-320 EHYLKKKGIEYLV
+320 
-333 QSNLKRNN
+333 
-341 KYSREIERLGLRGKK
+341 
-356 SDDKFIPKEYL
+356 
-367 FGSIEDRLELLQG
+367 SI
-380 LMDTDGYAGKSMN
+380 
-393 EITLKSKQL
+393 
-402 IEDLRFLVESLGG
+402 
-415 IGRLNDKF
+415 
-423 IYYNGKKIK
+423 
-432 YYRLLVKL
+432 
-440 PLGMHPFKIKRKRGV
+440 
-455 YKPPIKYKPNRGI
+455 
-468 KNIEFV
+468 
-474 GRKEA
+474 
-479 RCIMVDSED
+479 
-488 SLYVTNNCI
+488 
-497 LTHNTLI
+497 I

-510 YNNFNKIFVITPNSL
+510 YNNFNKVFVITPNSL

-546 KKNKYTFEESKY
+546 KKNKYTLEESKY

-573 KFEKLNLGKI
+573 KFENLNLGKI
-583 ECLILD
+583 DCLILD

-595 NTKSNIYK
+595 NPKSNIYK

-615 NKTPCKIFMSGTPM
+615 NETPCKIFMSGTPM

-719 EKEYNNILDGIIDEL
+719 EKEYNNILDGVIDEL
-734 TNKETISNPM
+734 SNKETVTNPM

-757 KVNNNDLIEF
+757 KVNNKDLIEF
-767 IDMVLEMGEKIVIM
+767 IDMLLEMGEKIVIM

-806 SVEDRSEMVKQF
+806 SVEDRSKMVKQF
-818 QDKNSNIKMFLSTV
+818 QDKDSNIKMFLSTI

-846 IMVLTQPYTVSENDQ
+846 IMILTQPYTVSENEQ

-903 VLDNEEYKTKMD
+903 VLDNEDYKTKID

>member
-8 RDGRKDKFILSFQY
+8 RDGKKDKFILSFQY

-62 GNPNIFFKFDDVE
+62 GNPNIFFKFDDDE

-111 KQLEETYKVHEDKLH
+111 KQLKETYKVHEDKLH

-132 VQLLPFQSQAVLF
+132 VKLLPFQSQAVLY

-162 AQPLDS
+162 
-168 KLLTPDGWVLM
+168 
-179 GDIKVGDYVIG
+179 
-190 SDGKPKQVLGVFDQ
+190 
-204 GEKDIYN
+204 
-211 ITFNDGTNVECC
+211 
-223 DEHLWNV
+223 
-230 NTPIRNWRNQPF
+230 
-242 LTMSTK
+242 
-248 DIIEGGYKKRNGDNK
+248 
-263 YYIPIVKPIEFEKK
+263 
-277 EYIIHPYNLGCILGD
+277 
-292 GCVSSKCSVQ
+292 
-302 LTNIDEELLNI
+302 
-313 FENNLID
+313 
-320 EHYLKKKGIEYLV
+320 
-333 QSNLKRNN
+333 
-341 KYSREIERLGLRGKK
+341 
-356 SDDKFIPKEYL
+356 
-367 FGSIEDRLELLQG
+367 SI
-380 LMDTDGYAGKSMN
+380 
-393 EITLKSKQL
+393 
-402 IEDLRFLVESLGG
+402 
-415 IGRLNDKF
+415 
-423 IYYNGKKIK
+423 
-432 YYRLLVKL
+432 
-440 PLGMHPFKIKRKRGV
+440 
-455 YKPPIKYKPNRGI
+455 
-468 KNIEFV
+468 
-474 GRKEA
+474 
-479 RCIMVDSED
+479 
-488 SLYVTNNCI
+488 
-497 LTHNTLI
+497 I

-510 YNNFNKIFVITPNSL
+510 YNNFNKVFVITPNSL

-546 KKNKYTFEESKY
+546 KKNKYTLEESKY

-573 KFEKLNLGKI
+573 KFENLNLGKI
-583 ECLILD
+583 DCLILD

-595 NTKSNIYK
+595 NSKSNIYK

-615 NKTPCKIFMSGTPM
+615 NETPCKIFMSGTPM

-672 FDSNATNF
+672 FDSNTTNF

-719 EKEYNNILDGIIDEL
+719 EKEYNNILDGVIDEL
-734 TNKETISNPM
+734 SNKETVTNPM

-757 KVNNNDLIEF
+757 KVNNKDLIEF
-767 IDMVLEMGEKIVIM
+767 IDMLLEMGEKIVIM

-806 SVEDRSEMVKQF
+806 SVEDRSKMVKQF
-818 QDKNSNIKMFLSTV
+818 QDKDSNIKMFLSTV

-846 IMVLTQPYTVSENDQ
+846 IMILTQPYTVSENEQ

-903 VLDNEEYKTKMD
+903 VLDNEDYKTKID

>member
-8 RDGRKDKFILSFQY
+8 RDGKKDKFILSFQY

-62 GNPNIFFKFDDVE
+62 GNPNIFFKFDDDE

-111 KQLEETYKVHEDKLH
+111 KQLKEIYKVHEDKLH

-132 VQLLPFQSQAVLF
+132 VKLLPFQSQAVLY

-162 AQPLDS
+162 
-168 KLLTPDGWVLM
+168 
-179 GDIKVGDYVIG
+179 
-190 SDGKPKQVLGVFDQ
+190 
-204 GEKDIYN
+204 
-211 ITFNDGTNVECC
+211 
-223 DEHLWNV
+223 
-230 NTPIRNWRNQPF
+230 
-242 LTMSTK
+242 
-248 DIIEGGYKKRNGDNK
+248 
-263 YYIPIVKPIEFEKK
+263 
-277 EYIIHPYNLGCILGD
+277 
-292 GCVSSKCSVQ
+292 
-302 LTNIDEELLNI
+302 
-313 FENNLID
+313 
-320 EHYLKKKGIEYLV
+320 
-333 QSNLKRNN
+333 
-341 KYSREIERLGLRGKK
+341 
-356 SDDKFIPKEYL
+356 
-367 FGSIEDRLELLQG
+367 SI
-380 LMDTDGYAGKSMN
+380 
-393 EITLKSKQL
+393 
-402 IEDLRFLVESLGG
+402 
-415 IGRLNDKF
+415 
-423 IYYNGKKIK
+423 
-432 YYRLLVKL
+432 
-440 PLGMHPFKIKRKRGV
+440 
-455 YKPPIKYKPNRGI
+455 
-468 KNIEFV
+468 
-474 GRKEA
+474 
-479 RCIMVDSED
+479 
-488 SLYVTNNCI
+488 
-497 LTHNTLI
+497 I

-510 YNNFNKIFVITPNSL
+510 YNNFNKVFVITPNSL

-546 KKNKYTFEESKY
+546 KKNKYTLEESKY

-573 KFEKLNLGKI
+573 KFENLNLGKI
-583 ECLILD
+583 DCLILD

-595 NTKSNIYK
+595 NPKSNIYK

-615 NKTPCKIFMSGTPM
+615 NETPCKIFMSGTPM

-713 ELTTSE
+713 ELTTYE
-719 EKEYNNILDGIIDEL
+719 EKEYNNILEGVIDEL
-734 TNKETISNPM
+734 SNKETVTNPM

-757 KVNNNDLIEF
+757 KVNNKDLIEF
-767 IDMVLEMGEKIVIM
+767 IDMLLEMGEKIVIM

-806 SVEDRSEMVKQF
+806 SVEDRSKMVKQF
-818 QDKNSNIKMFLSTV
+818 QDKDSNIKMFLSTV

-846 IMVLTQPYTVSENDQ
+846 IMILTQPYTVSENEQ

-903 VLDNEEYKTKMD
+903 VLDNEDYKTKID

>member
-22 EPSLISKLKEIHWED
+22 EPNLISKLKEIHWED

-62 GNPNIFFKFDDVE
+62 GNSNIFFKFDDVE

-96 QEKLEEKKIYWLEYK
+96 QEKLEEKKKYWLEYK

-162 AQPLDS
+162 T
-168 KLLTPDGWVLM
+168 LL
-179 GDIKVGDYVIG
+179 
-190 SDGKPKQVLGVFDQ
+190 S
-204 GEKDIYN
+204 
-211 ITFNDGTNVECC
+211 IT
-223 DEHLWNV
+223 
-230 NTPIRNWRNQPF
+230 
-242 LTMSTK
+242 
-248 DIIEGGYKKRNGDNK
+248 
-263 YYIPIVKPIEFEKK
+263 
-277 EYIIHPYNLGCILGD
+277 
-292 GCVSSKCSVQ
+292 
-302 LTNIDEELLNI
+302 
-313 FENNLID
+313 
-320 EHYLKKKGIEYLV
+320 
-333 QSNLKRNN
+333 
-341 KYSREIERLGLRGKK
+341 
-356 SDDKFIPKEYL
+356 
-367 FGSIEDRLELLQG
+367 
-380 LMDTDGYAGKSMN
+380 
-393 EITLKSKQL
+393 
-402 IEDLRFLVESLGG
+402 
-415 IGRLNDKF
+415 
-423 IYYNGKKIK
+423 
-432 YYRLLVKL
+432 
-440 PLGMHPFKIKRKRGV
+440 
-455 YKPPIKYKPNRGI
+455 
-468 KNIEFV
+468 
-474 GRKEA
+474 
-479 RCIMVDSED
+479 
-488 SLYVTNNCI
+488 
-497 LTHNTLI
+497 
-504 SIALSE
+504 LSE
-510 YNNFNKIFVITPNSL
+510 YNNFSKVFVITPNSL

-546 KKNKYTFEESKY
+546 KKNKYSFEESKY

-595 NTKSNIYK
+595 NPKSNIYK

-615 NKTPCKIFMSGTPM
+615 NETPCKIFMSGTPM

-647 FPNKQIFYSEYC
+647 FPNKQTFYSEYC

-734 TNKETISNPM
+734 NNKETVSNPM

-757 KVNNNDLIEF
+757 KINNKDLIEF

-818 QDKNSNIKMFLSTV
+818 QDKDSNIKMFLSTV

-846 IMVLTQPYTVSENDQ
+846 IMVLTQPYTVSENEQ

-928 INN
+928 IKF

>member
-8 RDGRKDKFILSFQY
+8 RDGKKDKFILSFQY

-62 GNPNIFFKFDDVE
+62 GNPNIFFKFDDDE

-111 KQLEETYKVHEDKLH
+111 KQLKETYKVHEDKLH

-132 VQLLPFQSQAVLF
+132 VKLLPFQSQAVLY

-162 AQPLDS
+162 
-168 KLLTPDGWVLM
+168 
-179 GDIKVGDYVIG
+179 
-190 SDGKPKQVLGVFDQ
+190 
-204 GEKDIYN
+204 
-211 ITFNDGTNVECC
+211 
-223 DEHLWNV
+223 
-230 NTPIRNWRNQPF
+230 
-242 LTMSTK
+242 
-248 DIIEGGYKKRNGDNK
+248 
-263 YYIPIVKPIEFEKK
+263 
-277 EYIIHPYNLGCILGD
+277 
-292 GCVSSKCSVQ
+292 
-302 LTNIDEELLNI
+302 
-313 FENNLID
+313 
-320 EHYLKKKGIEYLV
+320 
-333 QSNLKRNN
+333 
-341 KYSREIERLGLRGKK
+341 
-356 SDDKFIPKEYL
+356 
-367 FGSIEDRLELLQG
+367 SI
-380 LMDTDGYAGKSMN
+380 
-393 EITLKSKQL
+393 
-402 IEDLRFLVESLGG
+402 
-415 IGRLNDKF
+415 
-423 IYYNGKKIK
+423 
-432 YYRLLVKL
+432 
-440 PLGMHPFKIKRKRGV
+440 
-455 YKPPIKYKPNRGI
+455 
-468 KNIEFV
+468 
-474 GRKEA
+474 
-479 RCIMVDSED
+479 
-488 SLYVTNNCI
+488 
-497 LTHNTLI
+497 I

-510 YNNFNKIFVITPNSL
+510 YNNFNKVFVITPNSL

-546 KKNKYTFEESKY
+546 KKNKYTLEESKY

-573 KFEKLNLGKI
+573 KFENLNLGKI
-583 ECLILD
+583 DCLILD

-595 NTKSNIYK
+595 NPKSNIYK

-615 NKTPCKIFMSGTPM
+615 NETPCKIFMSGTPM

-647 FPNKQIFYSEYC
+647 FPNKQFFYSEYC

-672 FDSNATNF
+672 FDSNTTNF

-719 EKEYNNILDGIIDEL
+719 EKEYNNILDGVIDEL
-734 TNKETISNPM
+734 SNKETVTNPM

-757 KVNNNDLIEF
+757 KVNNKDLIEF
-767 IDMVLEMGEKIVIM
+767 IDMLLEMGEKIVIM

-806 SVEDRSEMVKQF
+806 SVEDRSKMVKQF
-818 QDKNSNIKMFLSTV
+818 QDKDSNIKMFLSTV

-846 IMVLTQPYTVSENDQ
+846 IMILTQPYTVSENEQ

-903 VLDNEEYKTKMD
+903 VLDNEDYKTKID

>member
-8 RDGRKDKFILSFQY
+8 RDGKKDKFILSFQY

-62 GNPNIFFKFDDVE
+62 GNPNIFFKFDDDE

-111 KQLEETYKVHEDKLH
+111 KQLKETYKVHEDKLH

-132 VQLLPFQSQAVLF
+132 VKLLPFQSQAVLY

-162 AQPLDS
+162 
-168 KLLTPDGWVLM
+168 
-179 GDIKVGDYVIG
+179 
-190 SDGKPKQVLGVFDQ
+190 
-204 GEKDIYN
+204 
-211 ITFNDGTNVECC
+211 
-223 DEHLWNV
+223 
-230 NTPIRNWRNQPF
+230 
-242 LTMSTK
+242 
-248 DIIEGGYKKRNGDNK
+248 
-263 YYIPIVKPIEFEKK
+263 
-277 EYIIHPYNLGCILGD
+277 
-292 GCVSSKCSVQ
+292 
-302 LTNIDEELLNI
+302 
-313 FENNLID
+313 
-320 EHYLKKKGIEYLV
+320 
-333 QSNLKRNN
+333 
-341 KYSREIERLGLRGKK
+341 
-356 SDDKFIPKEYL
+356 
-367 FGSIEDRLELLQG
+367 SI
-380 LMDTDGYAGKSMN
+380 
-393 EITLKSKQL
+393 
-402 IEDLRFLVESLGG
+402 
-415 IGRLNDKF
+415 
-423 IYYNGKKIK
+423 
-432 YYRLLVKL
+432 
-440 PLGMHPFKIKRKRGV
+440 
-455 YKPPIKYKPNRGI
+455 
-468 KNIEFV
+468 
-474 GRKEA
+474 
-479 RCIMVDSED
+479 
-488 SLYVTNNCI
+488 
-497 LTHNTLI
+497 I

-510 YNNFNKIFVITPNSL
+510 YNNFNKVFVITPNSL

-546 KKNKYTFEESKY
+546 KKNKYTLEESKY
-558 IIINYDFFRNNNSVK
+558 IIINYDFFRNNNSIK
-573 KFEKLNLGKI
+573 KFENLNLGKI
-583 ECLILD
+583 DCLILD

-595 NTKSNIYK
+595 NPKSNIYK

-615 NKTPCKIFMSGTPM
+615 NETPCKIFMSGTPM

-719 EKEYNNILDGIIDEL
+719 EKEYNNILDGVIDEL
-734 TNKETISNPM
+734 SNKETVTNPM

-757 KVNNNDLIEF
+757 KVNNKDLIEF
-767 IDMVLEMGEKIVIM
+767 IDMLLEMGEKIVIM

-806 SVEDRSEMVKQF
+806 SVEDRSKMVKQF
-818 QDKNSNIKMFLSTV
+818 QDKDSNIKMFLSTV

-846 IMVLTQPYTVSENDQ
+846 IMILTQPYTVSENEQ

-903 VLDNEEYKTKMD
+903 VLDNEDYKTKID

>member
-22 EPSLISKLKEIHWED
+22 EPNLISKLKEIHWED

-62 GNPNIFFKFDDVE
+62 GNSNIFFKFDDVE

-96 QEKLEEKKIYWLEYK
+96 QEKLEEKKKYWLEYK

-126 QNLKEG
+126 QNLKED

-162 AQPLDS
+162 
-168 KLLTPDGWVLM
+168 
-179 GDIKVGDYVIG
+179 
-190 SDGKPKQVLGVFDQ
+190 
-204 GEKDIYN
+204 
-211 ITFNDGTNVECC
+211 
-223 DEHLWNV
+223 
-230 NTPIRNWRNQPF
+230 
-242 LTMSTK
+242 
-248 DIIEGGYKKRNGDNK
+248 
-263 YYIPIVKPIEFEKK
+263 
-277 EYIIHPYNLGCILGD
+277 
-292 GCVSSKCSVQ
+292 
-302 LTNIDEELLNI
+302 
-313 FENNLID
+313 
-320 EHYLKKKGIEYLV
+320 
-333 QSNLKRNN
+333 
-341 KYSREIERLGLRGKK
+341 
-356 SDDKFIPKEYL
+356 
-367 FGSIEDRLELLQG
+367 
-380 LMDTDGYAGKSMN
+380 
-393 EITLKSKQL
+393 
-402 IEDLRFLVESLGG
+402 
-415 IGRLNDKF
+415 
-423 IYYNGKKIK
+423 
-432 YYRLLVKL
+432 
-440 PLGMHPFKIKRKRGV
+440 
-455 YKPPIKYKPNRGI
+455 
-468 KNIEFV
+468 
-474 GRKEA
+474 
-479 RCIMVDSED
+479 
-488 SLYVTNNCI
+488 
-497 LTHNTLI
+497 TLI

-525 KFNYFYEVEKF
+525 KFNYFYEIEKF
-536 TNSKAHIINW
+536 TNSKAHIVNW

-558 IIINYDFFRNNNSVK
+558 IIVNYDFFRNNNSIK

-595 NTKSNIYK
+595 NPKSNIYK

-615 NKTPCKIFMSGTPM
+615 NETPCKIFMSGTPM

-647 FPNKQIFYSEYC
+647 FPNKQTFYSEYC

-672 FDSNATNF
+672 FDSNTTNF

-734 TNKETISNPM
+734 SNKETVSNPM

-757 KVNNNDLIEF
+757 KINNKDLIEF

-818 QDKNSNIKMFLSTV
+818 QDKDSNIKIFLSTV

-846 IMVLTQPYTVSENDQ
+846 IMVLTQPYTVSENEQ

-928 INN
+928 IKI

>member
-1 MFIVDCK
+1 
-8 RDGRKDKFILSFQY
+8 
-22 EPSLISKLKEIHWED
+22 
-37 RKFNSS
+37 
-43 NKTWTVK
+43 
-50 TFSLYNLMLQYK
+50 
-62 GNPNIFFKFDDVE
+62 
-75 KEYFKN
+75 
-81 KVKKKINEIKTLKER
+81 
-96 QEKLEEKKIYWLEYK
+96 
-111 KQLEETYKVHEDKLH
+111 
-126 QNLKEG
+126 
-132 VQLLPFQSQAVLF
+132 
-145 GDVVRNVLFALE
+145 E

-162 AQPLDS
+162 
-168 KLLTPDGWVLM
+168 
-179 GDIKVGDYVIG
+179 
-190 SDGKPKQVLGVFDQ
+190 
-204 GEKDIYN
+204 
-211 ITFNDGTNVECC
+211 
-223 DEHLWNV
+223 
-230 NTPIRNWRNQPF
+230 
-242 LTMSTK
+242 
-248 DIIEGGYKKRNGDNK
+248 
-263 YYIPIVKPIEFEKK
+263 
-277 EYIIHPYNLGCILGD
+277 
-292 GCVSSKCSVQ
+292 
-302 LTNIDEELLNI
+302 
-313 FENNLID
+313 
-320 EHYLKKKGIEYLV
+320 
-333 QSNLKRNN
+333 
-341 KYSREIERLGLRGKK
+341 
-356 SDDKFIPKEYL
+356 
-367 FGSIEDRLELLQG
+367 SI
-380 LMDTDGYAGKSMN
+380 
-393 EITLKSKQL
+393 
-402 IEDLRFLVESLGG
+402 
-415 IGRLNDKF
+415 
-423 IYYNGKKIK
+423 
-432 YYRLLVKL
+432 
-440 PLGMHPFKIKRKRGV
+440 
-455 YKPPIKYKPNRGI
+455 
-468 KNIEFV
+468 
-474 GRKEA
+474 
-479 RCIMVDSED
+479 
-488 SLYVTNNCI
+488 
-497 LTHNTLI
+497 I

-510 YNNFNKIFVITPNSL
+510 YNNFNKVFVITPNSL

-546 KKNKYTFEESKY
+546 KKNKYTLEESKY

-573 KFEKLNLGKI
+573 KFGNLNLGKI
-583 ECLILD
+583 DCLILD

-595 NTKSNIYK
+595 NPKSNIYK

-615 NKTPCKIFMSGTPM
+615 NETPCKIFMSGTPM

-719 EKEYNNILDGIIDEL
+719 EKEYNNILDGVIDEL
-734 TNKETISNPM
+734 SNKETVTNPM

-757 KVNNNDLIEF
+757 KVNNKDLIEF
-767 IDMVLEMGEKIVIM
+767 IDMLLEMGEKIVIM

-806 SVEDRSEMVKQF
+806 SVEDRSKMVKQF
-818 QDKNSNIKMFLSTV
+818 QDKDSNIKMFLSTV

-846 IMVLTQPYTVSENDQ
+846 IMILTQPYTVSENEQ

-903 VLDNEEYKTKMD
+903 VLDNEDYKTKID

>member
-1 MFIVDCK
+1 MFIVNCK
-8 RDGRKDKFILSFQY
+8 RDGKKDKFILSFQY

-62 GNPNIFFKFDDVE
+62 GNPNIFFKFDDDE

-111 KQLEETYKVHEDKLH
+111 KQLKETYKVHEDKLH

-132 VQLLPFQSQAVLF
+132 VKLLPFQSQAVLY

-162 AQPLDS
+162 
-168 KLLTPDGWVLM
+168 
-179 GDIKVGDYVIG
+179 
-190 SDGKPKQVLGVFDQ
+190 
-204 GEKDIYN
+204 
-211 ITFNDGTNVECC
+211 
-223 DEHLWNV
+223 
-230 NTPIRNWRNQPF
+230 
-242 LTMSTK
+242 
-248 DIIEGGYKKRNGDNK
+248 
-263 YYIPIVKPIEFEKK
+263 
-277 EYIIHPYNLGCILGD
+277 
-292 GCVSSKCSVQ
+292 
-302 LTNIDEELLNI
+302 
-313 FENNLID
+313 
-320 EHYLKKKGIEYLV
+320 
-333 QSNLKRNN
+333 
-341 KYSREIERLGLRGKK
+341 
-356 SDDKFIPKEYL
+356 
-367 FGSIEDRLELLQG
+367 SI
-380 LMDTDGYAGKSMN
+380 
-393 EITLKSKQL
+393 
-402 IEDLRFLVESLGG
+402 
-415 IGRLNDKF
+415 
-423 IYYNGKKIK
+423 
-432 YYRLLVKL
+432 
-440 PLGMHPFKIKRKRGV
+440 
-455 YKPPIKYKPNRGI
+455 
-468 KNIEFV
+468 
-474 GRKEA
+474 
-479 RCIMVDSED
+479 
-488 SLYVTNNCI
+488 
-497 LTHNTLI
+497 I

-510 YNNFNKIFVITPNSL
+510 YNNFNKVFVITPNSL

-546 KKNKYTFEESKY
+546 KKNKYTLEESKY

-573 KFEKLNLGKI
+573 KFENLNLGKI
-583 ECLILD
+583 DCLILD

-595 NTKSNIYK
+595 NPKSNIYK

-615 NKTPCKIFMSGTPM
+615 NETPCKIFMSGTPM

-672 FDSNATNF
+672 FDSNTTNF

-719 EKEYNNILDGIIDEL
+719 EKEYNNILDGVIDEL
-734 TNKETISNPM
+734 SNKETVTNPM

-757 KVNNNDLIEF
+757 KVNNKDLIEF
-767 IDMVLEMGEKIVIM
+767 IDMLLEMGEKIVIM

-806 SVEDRSEMVKQF
+806 SVEDRSKMVKQF
-818 QDKNSNIKMFLSTV
+818 QDKDSNIKMFLSTV

-846 IMVLTQPYTVSENDQ
+846 IMILTQPYTVSENEQ

-903 VLDNEEYKTKMD
+903 VLDNEDYKTKID

>member
-8 RDGRKDKFILSFQY
+8 RDGKKDKFILSFQY

-62 GNPNIFFKFDDVE
+62 GNPNIFFKFDDDE

-111 KQLEETYKVHEDKLH
+111 KQLKETYKVHEDKLH

-132 VQLLPFQSQAVLF
+132 VKLLPFQSQAVLY

-162 AQPLDS
+162 
-168 KLLTPDGWVLM
+168 
-179 GDIKVGDYVIG
+179 
-190 SDGKPKQVLGVFDQ
+190 
-204 GEKDIYN
+204 
-211 ITFNDGTNVECC
+211 
-223 DEHLWNV
+223 
-230 NTPIRNWRNQPF
+230 
-242 LTMSTK
+242 
-248 DIIEGGYKKRNGDNK
+248 
-263 YYIPIVKPIEFEKK
+263 
-277 EYIIHPYNLGCILGD
+277 
-292 GCVSSKCSVQ
+292 
-302 LTNIDEELLNI
+302 
-313 FENNLID
+313 
-320 EHYLKKKGIEYLV
+320 
-333 QSNLKRNN
+333 
-341 KYSREIERLGLRGKK
+341 
-356 SDDKFIPKEYL
+356 
-367 FGSIEDRLELLQG
+367 SI
-380 LMDTDGYAGKSMN
+380 
-393 EITLKSKQL
+393 
-402 IEDLRFLVESLGG
+402 
-415 IGRLNDKF
+415 
-423 IYYNGKKIK
+423 
-432 YYRLLVKL
+432 
-440 PLGMHPFKIKRKRGV
+440 
-455 YKPPIKYKPNRGI
+455 
-468 KNIEFV
+468 
-474 GRKEA
+474 
-479 RCIMVDSED
+479 
-488 SLYVTNNCI
+488 
-497 LTHNTLI
+497 I

-510 YNNFNKIFVITPNSL
+510 YNNFNKVFVITPNSL

-546 KKNKYTFEESKY
+546 KKNKYTLEESKY
-558 IIINYDFFRNNNSVK
+558 IIINYDFFRNKNSVK
-573 KFEKLNLGKI
+573 KFENLNLGKI
-583 ECLILD
+583 DCLILD

-595 NTKSNIYK
+595 NPKSNIYK

-615 NKTPCKIFMSGTPM
+615 NETPCKIFMSGTPM

-719 EKEYNNILDGIIDEL
+719 EKEYNNILNGVIDEL
-734 TNKETISNPM
+734 SNKETVTNPM

-757 KVNNNDLIEF
+757 KVNNKDLIEF
-767 IDMVLEMGEKIVIM
+767 IDMLLEMGEKIVIM

-806 SVEDRSEMVKQF
+806 SVEDRSKMVKQF
-818 QDKNSNIKMFLSTV
+818 QDKDSNIKMFLSTV

-846 IMVLTQPYTVSENDQ
+846 IMILTQPYTVSENEQ

-903 VLDNEEYKTKMD
+903 VLDNEDYKTKID

>member
-8 RDGRKDKFILSFQY
+8 RDGKKDKFILSFQY

-62 GNPNIFFKFDDVE
+62 GNPNIFFKFDDDE

-111 KQLEETYKVHEDKLH
+111 KQLKETYKVHEDKLH

-132 VQLLPFQSQAVLF
+132 VKLLPFQSQAVLY

-162 AQPLDS
+162 
-168 KLLTPDGWVLM
+168 
-179 GDIKVGDYVIG
+179 
-190 SDGKPKQVLGVFDQ
+190 
-204 GEKDIYN
+204 
-211 ITFNDGTNVECC
+211 
-223 DEHLWNV
+223 
-230 NTPIRNWRNQPF
+230 
-242 LTMSTK
+242 
-248 DIIEGGYKKRNGDNK
+248 
-263 YYIPIVKPIEFEKK
+263 
-277 EYIIHPYNLGCILGD
+277 
-292 GCVSSKCSVQ
+292 
-302 LTNIDEELLNI
+302 
-313 FENNLID
+313 
-320 EHYLKKKGIEYLV
+320 
-333 QSNLKRNN
+333 
-341 KYSREIERLGLRGKK
+341 
-356 SDDKFIPKEYL
+356 
-367 FGSIEDRLELLQG
+367 SI
-380 LMDTDGYAGKSMN
+380 
-393 EITLKSKQL
+393 
-402 IEDLRFLVESLGG
+402 
-415 IGRLNDKF
+415 
-423 IYYNGKKIK
+423 
-432 YYRLLVKL
+432 
-440 PLGMHPFKIKRKRGV
+440 
-455 YKPPIKYKPNRGI
+455 
-468 KNIEFV
+468 
-474 GRKEA
+474 
-479 RCIMVDSED
+479 
-488 SLYVTNNCI
+488 
-497 LTHNTLI
+497 I

-510 YNNFNKIFVITPNSL
+510 YNNFNKVFVITPNSL

-546 KKNKYTFEESKY
+546 KKNKYTLEESKY

-573 KFEKLNLGKI
+573 KFENLNLGKI
-583 ECLILD
+583 DCLILD

-595 NTKSNIYK
+595 NPKSNIYK

-615 NKTPCKIFMSGTPM
+615 NETPCKIFMSGTPM

-647 FPNKQIFYSEYC
+647 FPNKQFFYSEYC

-719 EKEYNNILDGIIDEL
+719 EKEYNNILDGVIDEL
-734 TNKETISNPM
+734 SNKETVTNPM

-767 IDMVLEMGEKIVIM
+767 IDMLLEMGEKIVIM

-806 SVEDRSEMVKQF
+806 SVEDRSKMVKQF
-818 QDKNSNIKMFLSTV
+818 QDKDSNIKMFLSTV

-846 IMVLTQPYTVSENDQ
+846 IMILTQPYTVSENEQ

-903 VLDNEEYKTKMD
+903 VLDNEDYKTKID

>member
-8 RDGRKDKFILSFQY
+8 RDGKKDKFILSFQY

-62 GNPNIFFKFDDVE
+62 GNPNIFFKFDDDE

-111 KQLEETYKVHEDKLH
+111 KQLKETYKVHEDKLH

-132 VQLLPFQSQAVLF
+132 VKLLPFQSQAVLF

-162 AQPLDS
+162 
-168 KLLTPDGWVLM
+168 
-179 GDIKVGDYVIG
+179 
-190 SDGKPKQVLGVFDQ
+190 
-204 GEKDIYN
+204 
-211 ITFNDGTNVECC
+211 
-223 DEHLWNV
+223 
-230 NTPIRNWRNQPF
+230 
-242 LTMSTK
+242 
-248 DIIEGGYKKRNGDNK
+248 
-263 YYIPIVKPIEFEKK
+263 
-277 EYIIHPYNLGCILGD
+277 
-292 GCVSSKCSVQ
+292 
-302 LTNIDEELLNI
+302 
-313 FENNLID
+313 
-320 EHYLKKKGIEYLV
+320 
-333 QSNLKRNN
+333 
-341 KYSREIERLGLRGKK
+341 
-356 SDDKFIPKEYL
+356 
-367 FGSIEDRLELLQG
+367 
-380 LMDTDGYAGKSMN
+380 
-393 EITLKSKQL
+393 
-402 IEDLRFLVESLGG
+402 
-415 IGRLNDKF
+415 
-423 IYYNGKKIK
+423 
-432 YYRLLVKL
+432 
-440 PLGMHPFKIKRKRGV
+440 
-455 YKPPIKYKPNRGI
+455 
-468 KNIEFV
+468 
-474 GRKEA
+474 
-479 RCIMVDSED
+479 
-488 SLYVTNNCI
+488 
-497 LTHNTLI
+497 TLI

-546 KKNKYTFEESKY
+546 KKNKYTLEESKY
-558 IIINYDFFRNNNSVK
+558 IIINYDFFRNNNSIK
-573 KFEKLNLGKI
+573 KFENLNLGKI
-583 ECLILD
+583 DCLILD

-595 NTKSNIYK
+595 NPKSNIYK

-615 NKTPCKIFMSGTPM
+615 NETPCKIFMSGTPM

-719 EKEYNNILDGIIDEL
+719 EKEYNNILDGVIDEL
-734 TNKETISNPM
+734 SNKETVTNPM

-757 KVNNNDLIEF
+757 KVNNKDLIEF
-767 IDMVLEMGEKIVIM
+767 IDMLLEMGEKIVIM

-806 SVEDRSEMVKQF
+806 SVEDRSKMVKQF
-818 QDKNSNIKMFLSTV
+818 QDKDSNIKMFLSTV

-846 IMVLTQPYTVSENDQ
+846 IMILTQPYTVSENEQ

-903 VLDNEEYKTKMD
+903 VLDNEDYKTKID

>member
-1 MFIVDCK
+1 MFIVNCK
-8 RDGRKDKFILSFQY
+8 RDGRKDKFILDFQY
-22 EPSLISKLKEIHWED
+22 EPNLISKIKEIHWED

-162 AQPLDS
+162 
-168 KLLTPDGWVLM
+168 
-179 GDIKVGDYVIG
+179 
-190 SDGKPKQVLGVFDQ
+190 
-204 GEKDIYN
+204 
-211 ITFNDGTNVECC
+211 
-223 DEHLWNV
+223 
-230 NTPIRNWRNQPF
+230 
-242 LTMSTK
+242 
-248 DIIEGGYKKRNGDNK
+248 
-263 YYIPIVKPIEFEKK
+263 
-277 EYIIHPYNLGCILGD
+277 
-292 GCVSSKCSVQ
+292 
-302 LTNIDEELLNI
+302 
-313 FENNLID
+313 
-320 EHYLKKKGIEYLV
+320 
-333 QSNLKRNN
+333 
-341 KYSREIERLGLRGKK
+341 
-356 SDDKFIPKEYL
+356 
-367 FGSIEDRLELLQG
+367 SI
-380 LMDTDGYAGKSMN
+380 
-393 EITLKSKQL
+393 
-402 IEDLRFLVESLGG
+402 
-415 IGRLNDKF
+415 
-423 IYYNGKKIK
+423 
-432 YYRLLVKL
+432 
-440 PLGMHPFKIKRKRGV
+440 
-455 YKPPIKYKPNRGI
+455 
-468 KNIEFV
+468 
-474 GRKEA
+474 
-479 RCIMVDSED
+479 
-488 SLYVTNNCI
+488 
-497 LTHNTLI
+497 I

-510 YNNFNKIFVITPNSL
+510 YNNFNKVFVITPNSL

-546 KKNKYTFEESKY
+546 KKNKYTLEESKY

-595 NTKSNIYK
+595 NPKSNIYK

-615 NKTPCKIFMSGTPM
+615 NETPCKIFMSGTPM

-719 EKEYNNILDGIIDEL
+719 EKEYNNILDGVIDEL
-734 TNKETISNPM
+734 NNKETVTNPM

-818 QDKNSNIKMFLSTV
+818 QDKDSNIKMFLSTV

-846 IMVLTQPYTVSENDQ
+846 IMVLTQPYTVSENEQ

-903 VLDNEEYKTKMD
+903 VLDNEDYKTKMD

-928 INN
+928 IKN

>member
-22 EPSLISKLKEIHWED
+22 EPNLISKLKEIHWED

-62 GNPNIFFKFDDVE
+62 GNPNIFFKFDDDE

-96 QEKLEEKKIYWLEYK
+96 QEKLEEKKIYWLDYK

-126 QNLKEG
+126 QNLKED

-157 MGTGK
+157 MGCGK
-162 AQPLDS
+162 
-168 KLLTPDGWVLM
+168 
-179 GDIKVGDYVIG
+179 
-190 SDGKPKQVLGVFDQ
+190 
-204 GEKDIYN
+204 
-211 ITFNDGTNVECC
+211 
-223 DEHLWNV
+223 
-230 NTPIRNWRNQPF
+230 
-242 LTMSTK
+242 
-248 DIIEGGYKKRNGDNK
+248 
-263 YYIPIVKPIEFEKK
+263 
-277 EYIIHPYNLGCILGD
+277 
-292 GCVSSKCSVQ
+292 
-302 LTNIDEELLNI
+302 
-313 FENNLID
+313 
-320 EHYLKKKGIEYLV
+320 
-333 QSNLKRNN
+333 
-341 KYSREIERLGLRGKK
+341 
-356 SDDKFIPKEYL
+356 
-367 FGSIEDRLELLQG
+367 
-380 LMDTDGYAGKSMN
+380 
-393 EITLKSKQL
+393 
-402 IEDLRFLVESLGG
+402 
-415 IGRLNDKF
+415 
-423 IYYNGKKIK
+423 
-432 YYRLLVKL
+432 
-440 PLGMHPFKIKRKRGV
+440 
-455 YKPPIKYKPNRGI
+455 
-468 KNIEFV
+468 
-474 GRKEA
+474 
-479 RCIMVDSED
+479 
-488 SLYVTNNCI
+488 
-497 LTHNTLI
+497 TLI
-504 SIALSE
+504 SIALAE
-510 YNNFNKIFVITPNSL
+510 YNNFNKVFVITPNSL

-536 TNSKAHIINW
+536 TNSKAHIVNW

-558 IIINYDFFRNNNSVK
+558 IIVNYDFFRNNNSVK

-595 NTKSNIYK
+595 NPKSNIYK

-609 TDDIFV
+609 TDNIFV
-615 NKTPCKIFMSGTPM
+615 NETPCKIFMSGTPM

-647 FPNKQIFYSEYC
+647 FPNKQTFYSEYC

-703 PSKTYERIIL
+703 PSKTYEKIIL

-719 EKEYNNILDGIIDEL
+719 EKEYNDILDGIIDEL
-734 TNKETISNPM
+734 SNKETVSNPM

-757 KVNNNDLIEF
+757 KVNNKDLIEF

-781 DYFKEGIEILHEKYK
+781 DYFKEGIKILHEKYK

-818 QDKNSNIKMFLSTV
+818 QDKDSNIKIFLSTV

-846 IMVLTQPYTVSENDQ
+846 IMVLTQPYTVSENEQ

-922 VNSLKL
+922 INSLKL
-928 INN
+928 IKN

>member
-22 EPSLISKLKEIHWED
+22 EPNLISKLKEIHWED

-62 GNPNIFFKFDDVE
+62 GNSNIFFKFDDVE

-96 QEKLEEKKIYWLEYK
+96 QEKLEEKKKYWLEYK

-126 QNLKEG
+126 QNLKED

-157 MGTGK
+157 MGCGK
-162 AQPLDS
+162 
-168 KLLTPDGWVLM
+168 
-179 GDIKVGDYVIG
+179 
-190 SDGKPKQVLGVFDQ
+190 
-204 GEKDIYN
+204 
-211 ITFNDGTNVECC
+211 
-223 DEHLWNV
+223 
-230 NTPIRNWRNQPF
+230 
-242 LTMSTK
+242 
-248 DIIEGGYKKRNGDNK
+248 
-263 YYIPIVKPIEFEKK
+263 
-277 EYIIHPYNLGCILGD
+277 
-292 GCVSSKCSVQ
+292 
-302 LTNIDEELLNI
+302 
-313 FENNLID
+313 
-320 EHYLKKKGIEYLV
+320 
-333 QSNLKRNN
+333 
-341 KYSREIERLGLRGKK
+341 
-356 SDDKFIPKEYL
+356 
-367 FGSIEDRLELLQG
+367 
-380 LMDTDGYAGKSMN
+380 
-393 EITLKSKQL
+393 
-402 IEDLRFLVESLGG
+402 
-415 IGRLNDKF
+415 
-423 IYYNGKKIK
+423 
-432 YYRLLVKL
+432 
-440 PLGMHPFKIKRKRGV
+440 
-455 YKPPIKYKPNRGI
+455 
-468 KNIEFV
+468 
-474 GRKEA
+474 
-479 RCIMVDSED
+479 
-488 SLYVTNNCI
+488 
-497 LTHNTLI
+497 TLI
-504 SIALSE
+504 SIALAE
-510 YNNFNKIFVITPNSL
+510 YNNFSKVFVITPNSL

-546 KKNKYTFEESKY
+546 KKNKYSFEESKY
-558 IIINYDFFRNNNSVK
+558 IIINYDFFRNNNSIK

-595 NTKSNIYK
+595 NPKSNIYK

-615 NKTPCKIFMSGTPM
+615 NETPCKIFMSGTPM

-647 FPNKQIFYSEYC
+647 FPNKQTFYSEYC

-734 TNKETISNPM
+734 SNKETVSNPM

-781 DYFKEGIEILHEKYK
+781 DYFKEGIELLHEKYK

-818 QDKNSNIKMFLSTV
+818 QDKDSNIKMFLSTV

-846 IMVLTQPYTVSENDQ
+846 IMVLTQPYTVSENEQ

-928 INN
+928 IKN

>member
-8 RDGRKDKFILSFQY
+8 RDGKKDKFILSFQY

-62 GNPNIFFKFDDVE
+62 GNPNIFFKFDDDE

-111 KQLEETYKVHEDKLH
+111 KQLKETYKVHEDNLH

-132 VQLLPFQSQAVLF
+132 VKLLPFQSQAVLY

-162 AQPLDS
+162 
-168 KLLTPDGWVLM
+168 
-179 GDIKVGDYVIG
+179 
-190 SDGKPKQVLGVFDQ
+190 
-204 GEKDIYN
+204 
-211 ITFNDGTNVECC
+211 
-223 DEHLWNV
+223 
-230 NTPIRNWRNQPF
+230 
-242 LTMSTK
+242 
-248 DIIEGGYKKRNGDNK
+248 
-263 YYIPIVKPIEFEKK
+263 
-277 EYIIHPYNLGCILGD
+277 
-292 GCVSSKCSVQ
+292 
-302 LTNIDEELLNI
+302 
-313 FENNLID
+313 
-320 EHYLKKKGIEYLV
+320 
-333 QSNLKRNN
+333 
-341 KYSREIERLGLRGKK
+341 
-356 SDDKFIPKEYL
+356 
-367 FGSIEDRLELLQG
+367 SI
-380 LMDTDGYAGKSMN
+380 
-393 EITLKSKQL
+393 
-402 IEDLRFLVESLGG
+402 
-415 IGRLNDKF
+415 
-423 IYYNGKKIK
+423 
-432 YYRLLVKL
+432 
-440 PLGMHPFKIKRKRGV
+440 
-455 YKPPIKYKPNRGI
+455 
-468 KNIEFV
+468 
-474 GRKEA
+474 
-479 RCIMVDSED
+479 
-488 SLYVTNNCI
+488 
-497 LTHNTLI
+497 I

-510 YNNFNKIFVITPNSL
+510 YNNFNKVFVITPNSL

-546 KKNKYTFEESKY
+546 KKNKYTLEESKY

-573 KFEKLNLGKI
+573 KIENLNLGKI
-583 ECLILD
+583 DCLILD

-595 NTKSNIYK
+595 NPKSNIYK

-615 NKTPCKIFMSGTPM
+615 NETPCKIFMSGTPM

-672 FDSNATNF
+672 FDSNTTNF

-719 EKEYNNILDGIIDEL
+719 EKEYNNILDGVIDEL
-734 TNKETISNPM
+734 SNKETVTNPM

-757 KVNNNDLIEF
+757 KVNNKDLIEF
-767 IDMVLEMGEKIVIM
+767 IDMLLEMGEKIVIM

-806 SVEDRSEMVKQF
+806 SVEDRSKMVKQF
-818 QDKNSNIKMFLSTV
+818 QDKDSNIKMFLSTV

-846 IMVLTQPYTVSENDQ
+846 IMILTQPYTVSENEQ

-903 VLDNEEYKTKMD
+903 VLDNEDYKTKID

>member
-22 EPSLISKLKEIHWED
+22 EPNLILKLKEIHWED

-43 NKTWTVK
+43 DKTWTIK
-50 TFSLYNLMLQYK
+50 TFSLYNLILQYK

-157 MGTGK
+157 MGCGK
-162 AQPLDS
+162 
-168 KLLTPDGWVLM
+168 
-179 GDIKVGDYVIG
+179 
-190 SDGKPKQVLGVFDQ
+190 
-204 GEKDIYN
+204 
-211 ITFNDGTNVECC
+211 
-223 DEHLWNV
+223 
-230 NTPIRNWRNQPF
+230 
-242 LTMSTK
+242 
-248 DIIEGGYKKRNGDNK
+248 
-263 YYIPIVKPIEFEKK
+263 
-277 EYIIHPYNLGCILGD
+277 
-292 GCVSSKCSVQ
+292 
-302 LTNIDEELLNI
+302 
-313 FENNLID
+313 
-320 EHYLKKKGIEYLV
+320 
-333 QSNLKRNN
+333 
-341 KYSREIERLGLRGKK
+341 
-356 SDDKFIPKEYL
+356 
-367 FGSIEDRLELLQG
+367 
-380 LMDTDGYAGKSMN
+380 
-393 EITLKSKQL
+393 
-402 IEDLRFLVESLGG
+402 
-415 IGRLNDKF
+415 
-423 IYYNGKKIK
+423 
-432 YYRLLVKL
+432 
-440 PLGMHPFKIKRKRGV
+440 
-455 YKPPIKYKPNRGI
+455 
-468 KNIEFV
+468 
-474 GRKEA
+474 
-479 RCIMVDSED
+479 
-488 SLYVTNNCI
+488 
-497 LTHNTLI
+497 TLI
-504 SIALSE
+504 SIALAE

-546 KKNKYTFEESKY
+546 KKNKYSFEESKY
-558 IIINYDFFRNNNSVK
+558 IIINYDFFRNHNSVK

-595 NTKSNIYK
+595 NPKSNIYK

-615 NKTPCKIFMSGTPM
+615 NETPCKIFMSGTPM

-641 QISPID
+641 QISSID
-647 FPNKQIFYSEYC
+647 FPNKQTFYSEYC

-734 TNKETISNPM
+734 TDKETISNPM

-796 DISVLHYGDV
+796 DISVLHYGDI

-818 QDKNSNIKMFLSTV
+818 QDKDSNIKMFLSTV

>member
-22 EPSLISKLKEIHWED
+22 EPNLISKIKEIHWED

-162 AQPLDS
+162 
-168 KLLTPDGWVLM
+168 
-179 GDIKVGDYVIG
+179 
-190 SDGKPKQVLGVFDQ
+190 
-204 GEKDIYN
+204 
-211 ITFNDGTNVECC
+211 
-223 DEHLWNV
+223 
-230 NTPIRNWRNQPF
+230 
-242 LTMSTK
+242 
-248 DIIEGGYKKRNGDNK
+248 
-263 YYIPIVKPIEFEKK
+263 
-277 EYIIHPYNLGCILGD
+277 
-292 GCVSSKCSVQ
+292 
-302 LTNIDEELLNI
+302 
-313 FENNLID
+313 
-320 EHYLKKKGIEYLV
+320 
-333 QSNLKRNN
+333 
-341 KYSREIERLGLRGKK
+341 
-356 SDDKFIPKEYL
+356 
-367 FGSIEDRLELLQG
+367 SI
-380 LMDTDGYAGKSMN
+380 
-393 EITLKSKQL
+393 
-402 IEDLRFLVESLGG
+402 
-415 IGRLNDKF
+415 
-423 IYYNGKKIK
+423 
-432 YYRLLVKL
+432 
-440 PLGMHPFKIKRKRGV
+440 
-455 YKPPIKYKPNRGI
+455 
-468 KNIEFV
+468 
-474 GRKEA
+474 
-479 RCIMVDSED
+479 
-488 SLYVTNNCI
+488 
-497 LTHNTLI
+497 I

-510 YNNFNKIFVITPNSL
+510 YNNFNKVFVITPNSL

-546 KKNKYTFEESKY
+546 KKNKYTLEESKY

-573 KFEKLNLGKI
+573 KFENLNLGKI
-583 ECLILD
+583 DCLILD

-595 NTKSNIYK
+595 NPKSNIYK

-615 NKTPCKIFMSGTPM
+615 NETPCKIFMSGTPM

-719 EKEYNNILDGIIDEL
+719 EKEYNNILDGVIDEL
-734 TNKETISNPM
+734 SNKETVTNPM

-757 KVNNNDLIEF
+757 KVNNKDLIEF
-767 IDMVLEMGEKIVIM
+767 IDMLLEMGEKIVIM

-806 SVEDRSEMVKQF
+806 SVEDRSKMVKQF
-818 QDKNSNIKMFLSTV
+818 QDKDSNIKMFLSTV

-846 IMVLTQPYTVSENDQ
+846 IMILTQPYTVSENEQ

-903 VLDNEEYKTKMD
+903 VLDNEDYKTKID